1 LGAPSFGQSDSL
13 TIPASAPVDK
23 NSAAAQRKAELDAK
37 MKARAQ
43 EAADK
48 RAAAKARAEALKAG
62 NAPLA

>member
-1 LGAPSFGQSDSL
+1 
-13 TIPASAPVDK
+13 VDK